1 MSERTNSGNSFVNN
15 IRVHVRKIS
24 KFIDSL
30 GGESRGI
37 QRVYDNEKSNSLMSI
52 ISIMGLWMSGCSGL
66 TSMSSFFLG
75 PLLFGLGYRDTIL
88 IGFFALFLGCL
99 FAAYCSVMGR
109 SGLRQMTSARFLFGP
124 IWIRI
129 VSIITIIGFCGWSIT
144 NNVLGGE
151 ILRAVSNEKVPLEV
165 GIIIISVVSLIVS
178 IFGINY
184 VLKFEAIISIP
195 VVMVVFLLYII
206 AGPEVSKFTHLESVG
221 DSMTINGNRL
231 NFFALCYSVTATW
244 GGCASDYMVYSNLS
258 QKQLFTLT
266 FFSIII
272 PTTFGAIIG
281 MLIGNAAIGNEEWFN
296 IYEEQSLGGLLN
308 LVFSRWNG
316 FGKFLL
322 IVLWLSLITNNIIN
336 TYSSALS
343 FQLIDN
349 FCFKYLPR
357 WFITIIIFAIV
368 LICSLVGKNKFGVI
382 LSNFLP
388 MLGYWISIYIA
399 ILFVENVVFRSSK
412 SFINKMYIKE
422 FPDGVD
428 GYFEYLKENDES
440 FKNEKINS
448 NNDDV
453 ESNGLKSDETGVIS
467 TKPADSSSSIE
478 LSDSVSD
485 LQIPVTGSIGFK
497 EPIFYNSK
505 LQSAPYYN
513 FEIWNHMSK
522 QTYGIAATISFF
534 SGVAGC
540 CLGMNQVYYIAP
552 LAKRIGDYGGDLGMW
567 LAIGF
572 TGVAYLPL
580 RYLELKYFGK

>member
-195 VVMVVFLLYII
+195 VVIVVFLLYII

-388 MLGYWISIYIA
+388 MLGYWISIYIT

-485 LQIPVTGSIGFK
+485 LQIPVTGNIGFK

-552 LAKRIGDYGGDLGMW
+552 LAKKIGDYGGDLGMW

>member
-195 VVMVVFLLYII
+195 VVMVI
-206 AGPEVSKFTHLESVG
+206 
-221 DSMTINGNRL
+221 
-231 NFFALCYSVTATW
+231 
-244 GGCASDYMVYSNLS
+244 
-258 QKQLFTLT
+258 
-266 FFSIII
+266 
-272 PTTFGAIIG
+272 
-281 MLIGNAAIGNEEWFN
+281 
-296 IYEEQSLGGLLN
+296 
-308 LVFSRWNG
+308 
-316 FGKFLL
+316 KFLC
-322 IVLWLSLITNNIIN
+322 V
-336 TYSSALS
+336 
-343 FQLIDN
+343 
-349 FCFKYLPR
+349 
-357 WFITIIIFAIV
+357 
-368 LICSLVGKNKFGVI
+368 
-382 LSNFLP
+382 
-388 MLGYWISIYIA
+388 ML
-399 ILFVENVVFRSSK
+399 
-412 SFINKMYIKE
+412 
-422 FPDGVD
+422 
-428 GYFEYLKENDES
+428 
-440 FKNEKINS
+440 
-448 NNDDV
+448 
-453 ESNGLKSDETGVIS
+453 
-467 TKPADSSSSIE
+467 
-478 LSDSVSD
+478 
-485 LQIPVTGSIGFK
+485 
-497 EPIFYNSK
+497 
-505 LQSAPYYN
+505 
-513 FEIWNHMSK
+513 
-522 QTYGIAATISFF
+522 
-534 SGVAGC
+534 
-540 CLGMNQVYYIAP
+540 
-552 LAKRIGDYGGDLGMW
+552 
-567 LAIGF
+567 
-572 TGVAYLPL
+572 
-580 RYLELKYFGK
+580 

>member
-1 MSERTNSGNSFVNN
+1 MTEKTNSGNSFVNN

-165 GIIIISVVSLIVS
+165 GVIIISVVSLIVS

-195 VVMVVFLLYII
+195 VVIVVFLLYII

-388 MLGYWISIYIA
+388 MLGYWISIYIT

-453 ESNGLKSDETGVIS
+453 ESNGLKNDETGIIS
-467 TKPADSSSSIE
+467 TKPADSASSIE
-478 LSDSVSD
+478 LSDSISD

-513 FEIWNHMSK
+513 FEIWNHMPK

-552 LAKRIGDYGGDLGMW
+552 LAKKIGDYGGDLGMW

>member
-448 NNDDV
+448 NNDDY
-453 ESNGLKSDETGVIS
+453 
-467 TKPADSSSSIE
+467 
-478 LSDSVSD
+478 
-485 LQIPVTGSIGFK
+485 QIYK
-497 EPIFYNSK
+497 
-505 LQSAPYYN
+505 
-513 FEIWNHMSK
+513 
-522 QTYGIAATISFF
+522 
-534 SGVAGC
+534 
-540 CLGMNQVYYIAP
+540 
-552 LAKRIGDYGGDLGMW
+552 
-567 LAIGF
+567 
-572 TGVAYLPL
+572 YL
-580 RYLELKYFGK
+580 

>member
-1 MSERTNSGNSFVNN
+1 MSEKTNSGNSFVNN

-195 VVMVVFLLYII
+195 VVIVVFLLYII

-388 MLGYWISIYIA
+388 MLGYWISIYIT

-552 LAKRIGDYGGDLGMW
+552 LAKKIGDYGGDLGMW